1 LNNPVTPRNALAA
14 WLYFAVVVLVVAAVW
29 LPGYPAWITGVIAW
43 AACLLLLPRLPAHQ
57 LYMVLALA
65 GIGVAGIAWSMAR
78 GASGLIEMAL
88 TQNVPLSG
96 MLIAV
101 SFLQLIAVSSE
112 ATAEPLQR
120 GRGALF
126 KTMIGVHLFGAVIN
140 FSAVAIFADR
150 LSARSKLTMEQ
161 AMGLSQAFIVGAA
174 WSPFYGAMAA
184 ALTAAPEASLT
195 QLIFWGMPVA
205 VAGMTV
211 TWFTLTSERH
221 GGARDFVG
229 YPLHLEALWVP
240 AVLAV
245 SVLAIHE
252 WQPAWSVLAIIAA
265 MASLVTVLTL
275 LARSGRKTG
284 PTLIRHIHNRL
295 PGMNGELTLFLAA
308 GILSAGMTGAIDVLD
323 LALPFS
329 QFGAFEASIVLIVM
343 NICAWLGLHPIIL
356 VSVLGPWLMPLKPD
370 QTLLAMTFLMSW
382 GVGLTACPM
391 SNTMLAMAGRYGLP
405 FRALLGMNRRF
416 SIKVTVICIA
426 VLYLYVALTGGSLT
440 PRAG

>member
-1 LNNPVTPRNALAA
+1 MNNTVTPRNAFAA

-65 GIGVAGIAWSMAR
+65 GIGITGIAWSMAR
-78 GASGLIEMAL
+78 GGSGLIEMAL

-101 SFLQLIAVSSE
+101 SFLQLIAVSGDAS
-112 ATAEPLQR
+112 AEPLQS
-120 GRGALF
+120 GRRALF

-150 LSARSKLTMEQ
+150 LSARTKLTMEQ

-195 QLIFWGMPVA
+195 QLIIWGLPVA
-205 VAGMTV
+205 AAGITV

-240 AVLAV
+240 AVLAI

-265 MASLVTVLTL
+265 MASLVTLLTL
-275 LARSGRKTG
+275 LVRSGRRTG

-323 LALPFS
+323 LALPFAK
-329 QFGAFEASIVLIVM
+329 FGAFEASLVLIVM
-343 NICAWLGLHPIIL
+343 NVCAWLGLHPIIL

-370 QTLLAMTFLMSW
+370 QTLLAMSFLMSW

-405 FRALLGMNRRF
+405 FGKLLGLNRRF
-416 SIKVTVICIA
+416 SLKMTVICIA
-426 VLYLYVALTGGSLT
+426 VIYVYVALTGS
-440 PRAG
+440 A

>member
-1 LNNPVTPRNALAA
+1 MNNPLLPRKALAA
-14 WLYFAVVVLVVAAVW
+14 WLYLAVVILVVAAVW
-29 LPGYPAWITGVIAW
+29 LPGYPAWVTGVIAW
-43 AACLLLLPRLPAHQ
+43 AACLLLLPQLPRQQ
-57 LYMVLALA
+57 LVMVLVLS
-65 GIGVAGIAWSMAR
+65 GLGVLGIAWSMTR
-78 GASGLIEMAL
+78 GVGGLIEMAL
-88 TQNVPLSG
+88 TQNVPLAG

-101 SFLQLIAVSSE
+101 SFLQLIAVSND
-112 ATAEPLQR
+112 ADAEPLQS

-150 LSARSKLTMEQ
+150 LSARTKLTMEQ

-184 ALTAAPEASLT
+184 ALTAAPGASLT
-195 QLIFWGMPVA
+195 QLILWGIPVA
-205 VAGMTV
+205 VAGITV
-211 TWFTLTSERH
+211 TWFTLTSARH
-221 GGARDFVG
+221 GGAHDFVG

-240 AVLAV
+240 AVLAI

-265 MASLVTVLTL
+265 MASLVTVVTL
-275 LARSGRKTG
+275 LVRSGGKTG
-284 PTLIRHIHNRL
+284 PTLLRHIHNRL

-323 LALPFS
+323 LGLPFS
-329 QFGAFEASIVLIVM
+329 KFGALEASLVLIVM
-343 NICAWLGLHPIIL
+343 NVCAWLGLHPIIL

-405 FRALLGMNRRF
+405 FGELLGMNRRF
-416 SIKVTVICIA
+416 SIKMTAICIT
-426 VLYLYVALTGGSLT
+426 VLYVYAAITSGG
-440 PRAG
+440 

>member
-1 LNNPVTPRNALAA
+1 MNNPVTPRNALAA
-14 WLYFAVVVLVVAAVW
+14 WLYLAVVILVVAAVW

-43 AACLLLLPRLPAHQ
+43 VACLLLLQRLPRQQ
-57 LYMVLALA
+57 LVMVLVLA
-65 GIGVAGIAWSMAR
+65 GLGGLGIAWSMAR

-88 TQNVPLSG
+88 TQNVPLAG

-112 ATAEPLQR
+112 VEGEPLER

-150 LSARSKLTMEQ
+150 LSARAKLTMEQ

-184 ALTAAPEASLT
+184 ALTFAPGARLT
-195 QLIFWGMPVA
+195 QLILWGLPVA
-205 VAGMTV
+205 VAGIIV

-221 GGARDFVG
+221 RGGRDFVG

-240 AVLAV
+240 AVLAI
-245 SVLAIHE
+245 SVLALHE
-252 WQPAWSVLAIIAA
+252 WQSAWSVLAIIAA

-275 LARSGRKTG
+275 LARSGVG
-284 PTLIRHIHNRL
+284 AGATLMRHVHNRL

-308 GILSAGMTGAIDVLD
+308 GILSAGMTGAIDVLN
-323 LALPFS
+323 LGLPFS
-329 QFGAFEASIVLIVM
+329 KFGALEASLVLIVM
-343 NICAWLGLHPIIL
+343 NVCAWIGLHPIIL
-356 VSVLGPWLMPLKPD
+356 VSVLGPWIMPLQPD
-370 QTLLAMTFLMSW
+370 QTLLAMVFLMCW

-405 FRALLGMNRRF
+405 FGELLGMNRRF
-416 SIKVTVICIA
+416 SIKMTAICIA
-426 VLYLYVALTGGSLT
+426 VLYVYVAMTSTSGG
-440 PRAG
+440 

>member
-1 LNNPVTPRNALAA
+1 MPRNALAA
-14 WLYFAVVVLVVAAVW
+14 WLYFSVVVLVVAAVW

-43 AACLLLLPRLPAHQ
+43 AACLLLLPRLPSHQ

-65 GIGVAGIAWSMAR
+65 GLGALGIAWSMAR
-78 GASGLIEMAL
+78 GGSGLIEMAL

-101 SFLQLIAVSSE
+101 SFLQLIAVSNDTE
-112 ATAEPLQR
+112 AEPLQR

-150 LSARSKLTMEQ
+150 LSARTKLTMEQ
-161 AMGLSQAFIVGAA
+161 AMGLSQAFI
-174 WSPFYGAMAA
+174 YGAMAA
-184 ALTAAPEASLT
+184 ALTAAPGASLT
-195 QLIFWGMPVA
+195 QLILWGIPVA
-205 VAGMTV
+205 VAGITV
-211 TWFTLTSERH
+211 TWFTLTSARH
-221 GGARDFVG
+221 GGAQDFVG

-240 AVLAV
+240 AVLAI

-265 MASLVTVLTL
+265 MASLVTVVTL
-275 LARSGRKTG
+275 LVRSGGKTG
-284 PTLIRHIHNRL
+284 PTLLRHIHNRL

-323 LALPFS
+323 LGLPFS
-329 QFGAFEASIVLIVM
+329 KFGALEASLVLIVM
-343 NICAWLGLHPIIL
+343 NVCAWLGLHPIIL

-405 FRALLGMNRRF
+405 FGELLGMNRRF
-416 SIKVTVICIA
+416 SIKMTAICIA
-426 VLYLYVALTGGSLT
+426 VLYGYAAITSGG
-440 PRAG
+440 

>member
-1 LNNPVTPRNALAA
+1 MNGLHKARDAVAA
-14 WLYFAVVVLVVAAVW
+14 WLYFIVVALVVAAVW
-29 LPGYPAWITGVIAW
+29 LPGYPAWITGIIAW
-43 AACLLLLPRLPAHQ
+43 AACLLLLPRLPGHQ
-57 LYMVLALA
+57 LKMVLALA
-65 GIGVAGIAWSMAR
+65 GLGGLGIVWSMSR
-78 GASGLIEMAL
+78 GSSGLIEMAL
-88 TQNVPLSG
+88 TQNVPLAG

-101 SFLQLIAVSSE
+101 SFLQLIAVSNK
-112 ATAEPLQR
+112 AEHDPLER
-120 GRGALF
+120 GRGALL

-150 LSARSKLTMEQ
+150 LSARTKLTMEQ

-184 ALTAAPEASLT
+184 ALTFAPGASLT
-195 QLIFWGMPVA
+195 QLIIWGLPVA
-205 VAGMTV
+205 AAGMTV
-211 TWFTLTSERH
+211 TWFTLTSKRH
-221 GGARDFVG
+221 RGANDFVG

-240 AVLAV
+240 AVLAI

-252 WQPAWSVLAIIAA
+252 WQPRWSVLAVIAA
-265 MASLVTVLTL
+265 MAALVTVLTL
-275 LARSGRKTG
+275 LVRGGRRAG
-284 PTLIRHIHNRL
+284 PILLRHIHIRL

-308 GILSAGMTGAIDVLD
+308 GILSAGMNGSIDALD
-323 LALPFS
+323 LGLPFS
-329 QFGAFEASIVLIVM
+329 SFGALEASLVLVVM

-356 VSVLGPWLMPLKPD
+356 VSVLGPWILPLQPD

-405 FRALLGMNRRF
+405 FGELLGLNRRF

>member
-1 LNNPVTPRNALAA
+1 MSPRNALAA
-14 WLYFAVVVLVVAAVW
+14 WLYLAVIILVVAAVW
-29 LPGYPAWITGVIAW
+29 LPGYPAWVTGVIAW
-43 AACLLLLPRLPAHQ
+43 AACLLLLPRLPRQQ
-57 LYMVLALA
+57 LVMVLVLA
-65 GIGVAGIAWSMAR
+65 GIGALGIAWSMAR
-78 GASGLIEMAL
+78 GAGGLIEMAL
-88 TQNVPLSG
+88 TQNVPLAG

-112 ATAEPLQR
+112 ADAEPLES

-150 LSARSKLTMEQ
+150 LSARAKLTMEQ

-184 ALTAAPEASLT
+184 ALTFAPEARLT
-195 QLIFWGMPVA
+195 QLIFWGIPVA
-205 VAGMTV
+205 IAGITV

-221 GGARDFVG
+221 RGGRDFVG

-252 WQPAWSVLAIIAA
+252 WQPRWSVLAIIAA

-275 LARSGRKTG
+275 LLRSGAG
-284 PTLIRHIHNRL
+284 AGATLLRHVHNRL
-295 PGMNGELTLFLAA
+295 PAMNGELTLFLAA

-323 LALPFS
+323 LALPFTS
-329 QFGAFEASIVLIVM
+329 FGPLEASLVLIVM
-343 NICAWLGLHPIIL
+343 NLCAWIGLHPIIL
-356 VSVLGPWLMPLKPD
+356 VSVLGPWIMPLQPD
-370 QTLLAMTFLMSW
+370 QTMLAMVFLMCW

-405 FRALLGMNRRF
+405 FGALLKQNRVF
-416 SIKVTVICIA
+416 SAKVTVICIA
-426 VLYLYVALTGGSLT
+426 VIYVYAAMNGGI
-440 PRAG
+440 

>member
-1 LNNPVTPRNALAA
+1 MNNTVTPRNAFAA

-65 GIGVAGIAWSMAR
+65 GIGIAGIAWSMAR
-78 GASGLIEMAL
+78 GGSGLIEMAL

-101 SFLQLIAVSSE
+101 SFLQLIAVSGD
-112 ATAEPLQR
+112 ANAEPLQR

-150 LSARSKLTMEQ
+150 LSARTKLTMEQ

-184 ALTAAPEASLT
+184 ALTAAPGASLT
-195 QLIFWGMPVA
+195 QLIIWGLPVA
-205 VAGMTV
+205 AAGITV

-275 LARSGRKTG
+275 LVRSGRRTG
-284 PTLIRHIHNRL
+284 STLIRHIHNRL

-323 LALPFS
+323 LALPFA
-329 QFGAFEASIVLIVM
+329 QFGAFEASLVLIVM
-343 NICAWLGLHPIIL
+343 NVCAWLGLHPIIL

-370 QTLLAMTFLMSW
+370 QTLLAMSFLMSW

-405 FRALLGMNRRF
+405 FGKLLGMNRRF
-416 SIKVTVICIA
+416 SLKMTVICIA
-426 VLYLYVALTGGSLT
+426 VIYSYAALTGSM
-440 PRAG
+440 

>member
-1 LNNPVTPRNALAA
+1 MSPRNALAA
-14 WLYFAVVVLVVAAVW
+14 WLYLAVIILVVAAVW
-29 LPGYPAWITGVIAW
+29 LPGYPSWITGVIAW
-43 AACLLLLPRLPAHQ
+43 AACLLLLPRLPRQQ
-57 LYMVLALA
+57 LVMVLVLA
-65 GIGVAGIAWSMAR
+65 GIGILGIAWSMAH
-78 GASGLIEMAL
+78 GAGGLIEMAL
-88 TQNVPLSG
+88 TQNVPLAG

-112 ATAEPLQR
+112 ADVEPLES

-150 LSARSKLTMEQ
+150 LSARAKLTMEQ

-184 ALTAAPEASLT
+184 ALTFAPEARLT
-195 QLIFWGMPVA
+195 QLIFWGIPVA
-205 VAGMTV
+205 IAGITV

-221 GGARDFVG
+221 RGGRDFVG

-252 WQPAWSVLAIIAA
+252 WQPRWSVLAIIAA

-275 LARSGRKTG
+275 LLRSGAG
-284 PTLIRHIHNRL
+284 AGATLLRHVHNRL
-295 PGMNGELTLFLAA
+295 PAMNGELTLFLAA

-329 QFGAFEASIVLIVM
+329 TFGALEASLVLIVM
-343 NICAWLGLHPIIL
+343 NLCAWIGLHPIIL
-356 VSVLGPWLMPLKPD
+356 VSVLGPWIMPLQPD
-370 QTLLAMTFLMSW
+370 QTLLAMVFLMSW

-405 FRALLGMNRRF
+405 FGELLGLNRRF
-416 SIKVTVICIA
+416 SIKMTAICIA
-426 VLYLYVALTGGSLT
+426 VIYVYSAITSGG
-440 PRAG
+440 

>member
-1 LNNPVTPRNALAA
+1 LNIPVTPLNALAA
-14 WLYFAVVVLVVAAVW
+14 WCYFAVVVLVVAAVW
-29 LPGYPAWITGVIAW
+29 LPGYPAWITGIIAW
-43 AACLLLLPRLPAHQ
+43 TACLLLLPRLPRQQ
-57 LYMVLALA
+57 LIMVLALA
-65 GIGVAGIAWSMAR
+65 GLGALGIGWSMAR
-78 GASGLIEMAL
+78 GGSGLVEMAL

-101 SFLQLIAVSSE
+101 SFLQLIAVGRES
-112 ATAEPLQR
+112 AAEPLQR
-120 GRGALF
+120 GRAALL

-150 LSARSKLTMEQ
+150 LSARTRLTMDQ

-184 ALTAAPEASLT
+184 ALTAAPGASLA
-195 QLIFWGMPVA
+195 QLIFWGLPVA
-205 VAGMTV
+205 AAGITV

-221 GGARDFVG
+221 GGGRGFVG

-240 AVLAV
+240 AVLAAG
-245 SVLAIHE
+245 VLAIHE

-265 MASLVTVLTL
+265 LASLVTVLTL
-275 LARSGRKTG
+275 LVRGGARAG
-284 PTLIRHIHNRL
+284 PILLRHVYTRL

-323 LALPFS
+323 LGLPFS
-329 QFGAFEASIVLIVM
+329 RFGAFEASLVLIVM
-343 NICAWLGLHPIIL
+343 NVCAWLGLHPIIL
-356 VSVLGPWLMPLKPD
+356 VSVLGPWLTPLQPD

-391 SNTMLAMAGRYGLP
+391 SNTMLGMAGRYGLP
-405 FRALLGMNRRF
+405 FGQLLGLNRRY
-416 SIKVTVICIA
+416 SIKMTAVCIA
-426 VLYLYVALTGGSLT
+426 VIYVYA
-440 PRAG
+440 AVK